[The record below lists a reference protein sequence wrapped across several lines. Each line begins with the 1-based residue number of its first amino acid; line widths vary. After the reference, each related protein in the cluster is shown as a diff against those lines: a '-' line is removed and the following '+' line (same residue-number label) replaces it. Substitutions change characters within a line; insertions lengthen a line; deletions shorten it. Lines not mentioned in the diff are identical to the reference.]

1 MRQQRFRKANRAT
14 EIDRVT
20 NYYPFG
26 LEFNE
31 NIIPVNSI
39 TKNYRY
45 STQGQEKQE
54 DTKWSSFKWR
64 NYDPTIGRFFTIDPL
79 SEKYAYQS
87 HYNFSENRVVD
98 ARELEGLE
106 AKLVNENTIDW
117 RVKINNNLGRGY
129 SETLLNEAADILSQN
144 GVKYNIIEDPNA
156 TFTMNLAKPK
166 IDLKNMELING
177 ETKMDGNTYDGDIT
191 SKDDPRTIAHE
202 LGHKAG
208 QVHIFD
214 ESSKISN
221 TVENKNNLFNSKENP
236 NEKLQY
242 NKGTELK
249 QTQSNDMKTHIKI
262 IYENKQRAIKQNK
275 IKDNIQN
282 EN

>member
-1 MRQQRFRKANRAT
+1 MRQQRFRKANGAT

-20 NYYPFG
+20 HYYPFG

-31 NIIPVNSI
+31 SIVPVNSI
-39 TKNYRY
+39 SQNYRL

-54 DTKWSSFKWR
+54 DTKWSSFKLR
-64 NYDPTIGRFFTIDPL
+64 NYDPTIGRFFNIDPL

-177 ETKMDGNTYDGDIT
+177 ETKWMETLMMVILLR
-191 SKDDPRTIAHE
+191 KMIQE
-202 LGHKAG
+202 L
-208 QVHIFD
+208 
-214 ESSKISN
+214 
-221 TVENKNNLFNSKENP
+221 
-236 NEKLQY
+236 
-242 NKGTELK
+242 
-249 QTQSNDMKTHIKI
+249 
-262 IYENKQRAIKQNK
+262 
-275 IKDNIQN
+275 
-282 EN
+282 